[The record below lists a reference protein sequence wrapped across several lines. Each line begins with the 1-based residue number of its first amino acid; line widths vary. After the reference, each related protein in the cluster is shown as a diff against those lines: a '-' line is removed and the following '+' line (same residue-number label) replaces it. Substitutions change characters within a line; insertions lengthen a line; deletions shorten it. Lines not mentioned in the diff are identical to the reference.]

1 MIQKKQSIGL
11 AALLTAALG
20 AHAQDIRLAE
30 IDAPPAP
37 KAATARELPKPPDPL
52 PQAPSAVQRPL
63 VLKGGVVVPQEQ
75 PGAVSLT
82 LDQAIDIALKN
93 NASIKISQEQ
103 EAFVHGEILTVENAL
118 VPGLTASAY
127 TRAQEINLAALGFKP
142 SSLKG
147 INIPGFNSSD
157 IQEIAKV
164 DTTNAQI
171 SLSQQLFN
179 VPAFELFKS
188 AKKAGE
194 AANWATLNVRGGV
207 VLNVGGLYLKVLADR
222 ATIRNDQA
230 LVKQDQVVYDHAKA
244 SRDAGVGINLD
255 VLRAQVQLQN
265 DQQQLISAINAE
277 AKDKI
282 QLNRTMGQPAGQEL
296 ELVDLIPF
304 ADFDASQSDE
314 AMRNALAV
322 AYVKRKDLRGLQS
335 QLEVAQKA
343 RDALKYER
351 LPVLGFGGFYGVLG
365 ETRGLYHGVFVAEG
379 QLSVPVFYEATLR
392 GQKEVAA
399 GQIRQLQQQID
410 ALKSQIEADIR
421 TSLFDVQS
429 AQAQV
434 RIAHSNVD
442 LANQALSDATDRFT
456 SGVDDDLPVVRAQ
469 ATLEGA
475 QAQVIQTEFQYN
487 YAKLVLA
494 RNTGVVISEYRAY
507 LGR

>member
-1 MIQKKQSIGL
+1 MQQ
-11 AALLTAALG
+11 
-20 AHAQDIRLAE
+20 Q
-30 IDAPPAP
+30 
-37 KAATARELPKPPDPL
+37 L
-52 PQAPSAVQRPL
+52 PQAPSAVVRPL
-63 VLKGGVVVPQEQ
+63 LLKGGVVVPQEQ
-75 PGAVSLT
+75 PGTMALT
-82 LDQAIDIALKN
+82 LDQAITIALKN
-93 NASIKISQEQ
+93 NASLKISQEQ
-103 EAFVHGEILTVENAL
+103 ENYVHGQILTVENAL
-118 VPGLTASAY
+118 VPDLKASAY
-127 TRAQEINLAALGFKP
+127 TRAQEINLAAMGFKP
-142 SSLKG
+142 SSLAG
-147 INIPGFNSSD
+147 INIPGFSSAN
-157 IQEIAKV
+157 IQEIVKV
-164 DTTNAQI
+164 NTTSAQL

-179 VPAFELFKS
+179 LPAFELYRS
-188 AKKAGE
+188 AKKAGD

-230 LVKQDQVVYDHAKA
+230 LVKQDQVVYDHARA
-244 SRDAGVGINLD
+244 ERDAGVGINLD

-265 DQQQLISAINAE
+265 DQQQLISAVNGE

-282 QLNRTMGQPAGQEL
+282 QLNRAMGQPAGQEL
-296 ELVDLIPF
+296 ELTDIIPF

-335 QLEVAQKA
+335 QLEVAQKS

-351 LPVLGFGGFYGVLG
+351 LPVLGFGGYYGVLG
-365 ETRGLYHGVFVAEG
+365 ETHGLYHGVFVAEG
-379 QLSVPVFYEATLR
+379 QLSVPIFYEATLR

-399 GQIRQLQQQID
+399 AQIRQLQQQID
-410 ALKSQIEADIR
+410 AVRSQIEADIR
-421 TSLFDVQS
+421 SSLFDVQS

-434 RIAHSNVD
+434 KIAHSNVE

-456 SGVDDDLPVVRAQ
+456 SGVDDDLAVVRAQ

-475 QAQVIQTEFQYN
+475 LAQVIQTEFQYN

-494 RNTGVVISEYRAY
+494 RNTGVVESEYRTY